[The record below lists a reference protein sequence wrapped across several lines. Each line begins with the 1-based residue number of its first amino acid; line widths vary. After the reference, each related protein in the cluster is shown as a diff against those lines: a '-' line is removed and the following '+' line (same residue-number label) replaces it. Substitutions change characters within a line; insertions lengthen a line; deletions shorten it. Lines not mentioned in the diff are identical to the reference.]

1 MITSLIARCGTVFD
15 DTYHTQRLTELLF
28 TSIPYF
34 PLLCKTIFFM
44 AHNFVN
50 LCILKTK
57 LSHAKYLPQT
67 YFVLIKAKGF
77 SNFQV

>member
-1 MITSLIARCGTVFD
+1 
-15 DTYHTQRLTELLF
+15 
-28 TSIPYF
+28 
-34 PLLCKTIFFM
+34 M
-44 AHNFVN
+44 APNFVN

-77 SNFQV
+77 SNFQVWGQEKNMLYCLC